1 MTHISCRQGS
11 AGSRALACAVC
22 IASAHARRSCQRY
35 QCNYPASSG
44 ADVDTAIHRPQQQLI
59 SSGKS
64 PNGTFFLKRTI
75 LWTFTGL
82 LHAWHL
88 RLRRPPQQALRP
100 LKHCHTGAQLSR
112 AILEFILSVADR
124 RATWL
129 QVAQRY
135 LL

>member
-1 MTHISCRQGS
+1 MQHVFVPDRC
-11 AGSRALACAVC
+11 
-22 IASAHARRSCQRY
+22 
-35 QCNYPASSG
+35 
-44 ADVDTAIHRPQQQLI
+44 TAQLTSTYAKLVREYGI
-59 SSGKS
+59 
-64 PNGTFFLKRTI
+64 
-75 LWTFTGL
+75 WTFTGL

-100 LKHCHTGAQLSR
+100 LKHCHMGAQLSR

-129 QVAQRY
+129 QVAERS